1 LDFADREVFKDA
13 ILTNATGVLFIYNY
27 LSGNQINHLSLILF

>member
-1 LDFADREVFKDA
+1 M
-13 ILTNATGVLFIYNY
+13 LTNATGVLFMYNY